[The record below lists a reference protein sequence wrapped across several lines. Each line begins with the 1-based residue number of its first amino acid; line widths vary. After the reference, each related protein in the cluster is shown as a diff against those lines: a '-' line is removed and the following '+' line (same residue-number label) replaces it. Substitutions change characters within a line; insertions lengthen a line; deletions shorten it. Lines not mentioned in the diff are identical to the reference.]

1 LSPAPGGGTGC
12 RHPARKKEA
21 SVLEVHGLN
30 AGYGNLQVI
39 WDVSLAVGEG
49 EVVAI
54 LGPNGAGK
62 TTLLKSIMGLVPP
75 ASGTVA
81 FMGSA
86 ITGRPTH
93 RLCTMGLTFI
103 PEERNLFPAMTVQE
117 NLLMGAYTLKDLFP
131 RLRERRPQ
139 RAGTMSG
146 GERQM
151 LAIARGLMCNPRMII
166 LDEPS
171 MGLSPE
177 NVVAVFETIERLRAE
192 KSTIL
197 IVEQN
202 VATTL
207 HHADR
212 AYVMEQGRI
221 AMEDVSA
228 NLLGNDHVRR
238 MYLGIADCG

>member
-1 LSPAPGGGTGC
+1 
-12 RHPARKKEA
+12 
-21 SVLEVHGLN
+21 VLEVNGLN
-30 AGYGNLQVI
+30 VSYGNLQII
-39 WDVSLAVGEG
+39 WDVSLNVREG

-75 ASGTVA
+75 SSGRVR
-81 FMGSA
+81 FMEQD
-86 ITGRPTH
+86 ITGQPTH
-93 RLCTMGLTFI
+93 RLCTAGLTFI
-103 PEERNLFPAMTVQE
+103 PEERNLFPVMTVQE
-117 NLLMGAYTLKDLFP
+117 NLLMGAYTLKDKARIQTNLEHVYELFP
-131 RLRERRPQ
+131 RLYERRPQ

-177 NVVAVFETIERLRAE
+177 NVVAVFETIDRLREE
-192 KSTIL
+192 KTTIL

-221 AMEDVSA
+221 AMEDASA

-238 MYLGIADCG
+238 MYLGLSACD